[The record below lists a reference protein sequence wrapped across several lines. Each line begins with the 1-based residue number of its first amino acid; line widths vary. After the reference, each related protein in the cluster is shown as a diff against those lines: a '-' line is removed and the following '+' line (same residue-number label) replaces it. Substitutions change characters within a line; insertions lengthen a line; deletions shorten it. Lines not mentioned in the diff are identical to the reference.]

1 MNHGGNTQAVAPM
14 DPNSIEVI
22 NNLLRLLFLLSLKF
36 SNLQIY
42 LVFICKWKFVHWFNF
57 CELNL
62 FILVCSRFNL
72 VDMKVMLVVS
82 SPL

>member
-22 NNLLRLLFLLSLKF
+22 NNLLRLLFLLSLNF

-42 LVFICKWKFVHWFNF
+42 LVFICK
-57 CELNL
+57 
-62 FILVCSRFNL
+62 
-72 VDMKVMLVVS
+72 
-82 SPL
+82 